1 MFWKKLDIK
10 IFPQKKPRHWLD
22 CIWSHKGRIRHIPVR
37 CALGHLQNAS
47 GNVALSRWWNI
58 IHIDGITCSNS
69 WYCRWNF
76 RLSSWN
82 CRLRRYCR
90 SCLAVRLATCISS
103 KAWSAY
109 SLSIA
114 VAILLA
120 AFHSLATFGLFSG
133 LQHLPIGAAISHPRL
148 VSLGPLLP
156 VRPVWKGGKE
166 KFLPGE
172 YKQRKTPENK
182 QTSPKKTREN
192 PWKVSWKQFWKNL
205 KLLLIIMPRYTRR
218 IGASAF
224 PQILHLPALLAFT
237 TAEVCQVRLIF
248 LFLRLGRRRRK
259 VVHHLRFA
267 PWVRWITS
275 TSGTTWATRSSC
287 NRGCHLTA
295 RVECKNWTYTPT
307 KVAKRLRHTQTV
319 KWNNR
324 THMQTCRKKNIP
336 HNIFKT
342 NWSKNTPETIQETSS
357 WKKKS
362 SKSSP
367 PPKEKQKH
375 LLI

>member
-1 MFWKKLDIK
+1 
-10 IFPQKKPRHWLD
+10 
-22 CIWSHKGRIRHIPVR
+22 
-37 CALGHLQNAS
+37 
-47 GNVALSRWWNI
+47 
-58 IHIDGITCSNS
+58 
-69 WYCRWNF
+69 
-76 RLSSWN
+76 
-82 CRLRRYCR
+82 
-90 SCLAVRLATCISS
+90 
-103 KAWSAY
+103 
-109 SLSIA
+109 
-114 VAILLA
+114 
-120 AFHSLATFGLFSG
+120 
-133 LQHLPIGAAISHPRL
+133 
-148 VSLGPLLP
+148 
-156 VRPVWKGGKE
+156 
-166 KFLPGE
+166 
-172 YKQRKTPENK
+172 
-182 QTSPKKTREN
+182 
-192 PWKVSWKQFWKNL
+192 
-205 KLLLIIMPRYTRR
+205 MPRYTRR

-259 VVHHLRFA
+259 VVHQVRFA

-367 PPKEKQKH
+367 PQKKKPET
-375 LLI
+375 LTDLNLPPSKKN